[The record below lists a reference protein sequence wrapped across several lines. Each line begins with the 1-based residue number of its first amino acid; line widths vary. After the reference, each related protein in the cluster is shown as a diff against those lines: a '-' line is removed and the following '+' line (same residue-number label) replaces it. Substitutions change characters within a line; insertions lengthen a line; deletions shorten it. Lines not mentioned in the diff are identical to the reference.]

1 MRSDL
6 TRRRLLAGIAGAT
19 ACMSVLGGAAALFRP
34 SGAAADA
41 AAKAAKGYPTAP
53 LPPAGADIL
62 DVDLTAKIRRR
73 QFLAPPAGESDLA
86 GYDDAPGIKVIRLR
100 HGQWLRATLHNALD
114 EHTTVHW
121 HGIRLPNAM
130 DGVPYLTQPPVQPG
144 ESFTY
149 AFQPPDTGTFFFHP
163 HCDTVAQLGRG
174 LAGILVIEGD
184 ETRQSDADLICA
196 YRDWRLK
203 PDGSFDAF
211 MTDKGAATAGT
222 FGQYPTMNAAPL
234 PYRAD
239 LPANGDIRLRVL
251 NIDATRIMEIGVEGA
266 EAWIIATDGNAIEP
280 VKLDTWK
287 LGPAMRLDLQLRA
300 PKDAGGK
307 VQLINYFAA
316 KPVLLAEFSATGAA
330 LNRPAF
336 APAPLQPPR
345 FAALDLANA
354 VPLPLRLSSAG
365 SGSQSGRVT
374 PTKSGA
380 NGGKSGS
387 QSRDK
392 PGDIVLPNGEV
403 LHLADSLCLTP
414 VTLWALN
421 GEAWPD
427 RDHRNLPPPLF
438 DLKQGKTYLIEV
450 INTTSR
456 QHPIH
461 LHGHTFQ
468 VLESNSQQI
477 VPHLADTVLL
487 APNERVKIA
496 FTADNPGN
504 WMVHCH
510 IIEHQE
516 TGMMGYFRVA

>member
-1 MRSDL
+1 MVARF
-6 TRRRLLAGIAGAT
+6 TRRNLLAGIAGAT
-19 ACMSVLGGAAALFRP
+19 TLTAVGCAYAYLSGPASAAAN
-34 SGAAADA
+34 A
-41 AAKAAKGYPTAP
+41 AAKGYPAAP
-53 LPPAGADIL
+53 LPPAEADIV
-62 DVDLTAKIRRR
+62 DVDLVAKIRPQRI
-73 QFLAPPAGESDLA
+73 LPPPAGLSDLA
-86 GYDDAPGIKVIRLR
+86 GYDDAPGIKVIRLQ
-100 HGQWLRATLHNALD
+100 HGQWLRATLHNALE

-121 HGIRLPNAM
+121 HGIRLPNGM

-144 ESFTY
+144 ETFTY

-174 LAGILVIEGD
+174 LAGILIVEGD
-184 ETRQSDADLICA
+184 ETRKSDADIICA

-211 MTDKGAATAGT
+211 MTEKGAATAGT
-222 FGQYPTMNAAPL
+222 FGQVATMNAALL
-234 PYRAD
+234 PYRAE
-239 LPANGDIRLRVL
+239 LPSNGDIRLRVL
-251 NIDATRIMEIGVEGA
+251 NIDATRIMEVGVEGA
-266 EAWIIATDGNAIEP
+266 EAWVIATDGNAIEP

-300 PKDAGGK
+300 PAAPGAK

-316 KPVLLAEFSATGAA
+316 KPVVLAEFATAGAP
-330 LNRPAF
+330 LQRPAF
-336 APAPLQPPR
+336 LPAALKPAPLAPIN
-345 FAALDLANA
+345 LADA
-354 VPLPLRLSSAG
+354 EELPLRLSSAG

-374 PTKSGA
+374 AK
-380 NGGKSGS
+380 
-387 QSRDK
+387 QDK
-392 PGDIVLPNGEV
+392 PADIVLPNGEV

-414 VTLWALN
+414 VTFWALN

-427 RDHRNLPPPLF
+427 RGHQNMPPPLF
-438 DLKQGKTYLIEV
+438 TLAKGKTYVIE
-450 INTTSR
+450 INNTTSR

-461 LHGHTFQ
+461 LHGHTFK
-468 VLESNSQQI
+468 VLESNSQTI
-477 VPHLADTVLL
+477 LPHRADTVLL

-496 FTADNPGN
+496 FVADNPGN